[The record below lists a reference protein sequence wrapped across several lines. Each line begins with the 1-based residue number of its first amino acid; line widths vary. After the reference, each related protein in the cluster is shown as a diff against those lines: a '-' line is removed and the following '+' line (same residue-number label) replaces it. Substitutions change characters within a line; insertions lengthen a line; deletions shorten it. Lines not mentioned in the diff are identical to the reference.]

1 MQDKN
6 FHFSI
11 LKSTGIFGVSHLVK
25 IVAKVIVN
33 KVAALYLGAIGI
45 GIIGLVENLLSVLN
59 GFVNFGIPASSVR
72 EIALATN
79 ESDTDFSDENRK
91 IKIILYWSIFSGIL
105 GGIVFAVT
113 SYFFFTDFYP
123 EGASFIWFFLL
134 VIYFLFFSLF
144 SAKMAILQGKR
155 ELKKMV
161 VIQVWSAIIQM
172 ISALF
177 CYSFFGIDGIALAIL
192 FSATFSYIIIY
203 FYTINVDISPI
214 SISLKQ
220 VFFEGLP
227 MVKLGLILSMGAL
240 INQIAYYVIRL
251 FLMDFLSLEALGI
264 FQVSQTILI
273 GYLSL
278 IFVVMS
284 NDFYP
289 QLCNFENDK
298 STFEKYINQQT
309 QFALFLVV
317 PLVLGMYLFAPQIIT
332 LLYSAEFVDVLL
344 VLKIALFGLI
354 LKTIAWP
361 IGFISLVK
369 GNQKLFFKQ
378 NLVSDL
384 INVLTSVML
393 TYYFGL
399 IGLGIAFSAMFL
411 VSLGYNFFTVYKNYQ
426 FQFSSETIQ
435 VIIFSIFLGL
445 TALISLIWFEMSYEN
460 PIVLGAFFISIL
472 FSFFKFKNNLK
483 KTD

>member
-33 KVAALYLGAIGI
+33 KVAAVYLGTIGV
-45 GIIGLVENLLSVLN
+45 GIIGLVENLLSVLY

-79 ESDTDFSDENRK
+79 KSDTDSNNGNRK
-91 IKIILYWSIFSGIL
+91 IKIIQYWSIFSGIL
-105 GGIVFAVT
+105 GGILFAFV
-113 SYFFFTDFYP
+113 SYFFFKDFYP
-123 EGASFIWFFLL
+123 EGASFICFFLL

-144 SAKMAILQGKR
+144 SSKMAILQGRR

-172 ISALF
+172 VSALF
-177 CYSFFGIDGIALAIL
+177 CYYFFGIDGIALAIL
-192 FSATFSYIIIY
+192 FSGTFSYIIIY
-203 FYTINVDISPI
+203 FYTINLDISPM

-220 VFFEGLP
+220 AFFEGLP
-227 MVKLGLILSMGAL
+227 MVKLGLILSIGAL
-240 INQIAYYVIRL
+240 INQIAYYIIRL
-251 FLMDFLSLEALGI
+251 FLKDFLSLETLGI

-284 NDFYP
+284 NSFYP
-289 QLCNFENDK
+289 QLCNLENDK
-298 STFEKYINQQT
+298 LTFDKYINQQT

-317 PLVLGMYLFAPQIIT
+317 PLVLGMYLFAPQVIT
-332 LLYSAEFVDVLL
+332 ILYSSEFLDVLL

-369 GNQKLFFKQ
+369 GNRKLFFKQ
-378 NLVSDL
+378 NLISDF
-384 INVLTSVML
+384 INVLSSVLL

-399 IGLGIAFSAMFL
+399 IGLGIAFSMMFL
-411 VSLGYNFFTVYKNYQ
+411 VSFGYNFFTVYKNYQ
-426 FQFSSETIQ
+426 FRFSSETIQ
-435 VIIFSIFLGL
+435 VILFSIFLGL
-445 TALISLIWFEMSYEN
+445 IALVSLLWFEMSYEN
-460 PIVLGAFFISIL
+460 PIIITVFLISIL
-472 FSFFKFKNNLK
+472 YSFFKFKNNLK
-483 KTD
+483 KA

>member
-33 KVAALYLGAIGI
+33 KVAALYLGIIGV
-45 GIIGLVENLLSVLN
+45 GIIGLVENLLSLLYS
-59 GFVNFGIPASSVR
+59 FVNFGIPASSVR

-79 ESDTDFSDENRK
+79 ESDTDSNNENRK
-91 IKIILYWSIFSGIL
+91 IKIIHYWSIFSGFL
-105 GGIVFAVT
+105 GGILFAIV
-113 SYFFFTDFYP
+113 SYFFFKDFYP
-123 EGASFIWFFLL
+123 EDASLIWFSTLAL
-134 VIYFLFFSLF
+134 YFLFFSLF
-144 SAKMAILQGKR
+144 SAKMAILQGRR

-172 ISALF
+172 ITALF

-203 FYTINVDISPI
+203 FYTLNIEVSPI
-214 SISLKQ
+214 SISLKKA
-220 VFFEGLP
+220 FFEGLP
-227 MVKLGLILSMGAL
+227 MVKLGLILSIGAL
-240 INQIAYYVIRL
+240 INQIAYYIIRL
-251 FLMDFLSLEALGI
+251 FLKDFLSLEALGI

-284 NDFYP
+284 NNFYP
-289 QLCNFENDK
+289 QLCNLENDK

-317 PLVLGMYLFAPQIIT
+317 PMVLGMYLFAPQIIT
-332 LLYSAEFVDVLL
+332 ILYSTEFLDVLL

-361 IGFISLVK
+361 IGFVSLVK
-369 GNQKLFFKQ
+369 GNKKLFFKQ
-378 NLVSDL
+378 NLLSDF
-384 INVLTSVML
+384 INVICSVIL

-399 IGLGIAFSAMFL
+399 MGLGIAFAFMFF
-411 VSLGYNFFTVYKNYQ
+411 VSFVYNFYTVSKKYQ
-426 FQFSSETIQ
+426 FNYANETK
-435 VIIFSIFLGL
+435 VII
-445 TALISLIWFEMSYEN
+445 
-460 PIVLGAFFISIL
+460 VISIL
-472 FSFFKFKNNLK
+472 FGLVVLFSFLWFDFSYKNPIAQVLFFLSVMFSFFKLKNKLK
-483 KTD
+483 LS

>member
-33 KVAALYLGAIGI
+33 KFAALFLGTIGV
-45 GIIGLVENLLSVLN
+45 GIIGLVENLLSVLY

-72 EIALATN
+72 EIALLTN
-79 ESDTDFSDENRK
+79 ESDTNSNNENRK
-91 IKIILYWSIFSGIL
+91 IKIIQYWSLLSGIL
-105 GGIVFAVT
+105 GGILFTVI
-113 SYFFFTDFYP
+113 SYFFFKDFYP
-123 EGASFIWFFLL
+123 QDASFFWFSTLAL
-134 VIYFLFFSLF
+134 YFLFFSLF

-172 ISALF
+172 VSGLF
-177 CYSFFGIDGIALAIL
+177 CYYFFGINGISLAIL
-192 FSATFSYIIIY
+192 FSAIFSYVILH
-203 FYTINVDISPI
+203 FYTRSNNISPI
-214 SISLKQ
+214 KISLEQ

-227 MVKLGLILSMGAL
+227 MVKLGLILSIGAL
-240 INQIAYYVIRL
+240 INQIAYYIIRV
-251 FLMDFLSLEALGI
+251 FLKDFLSLEALGI

-284 NDFYP
+284 NSFYP
-289 QLCNFENDK
+289 QLCNLESDK

-317 PLVLGMYLFAPQIIT
+317 PMVLGMYLFAPQIVAI
-332 LLYSAEFVDVLL
+332 LYSMEFLDVLL

-369 GNQKLFFKQ
+369 GNRKLFFKQ
-378 NLVSDL
+378 NLLSDF
-384 INVLTSVML
+384 INVISSVLL

-399 IGLGIAFSAMFL
+399 IGLGIAFSAMFF
-411 VSLGYNFFTVYKNYQ
+411 VSLGYNFYTVSRNYQ
-426 FQFSSETIQ
+426 FQFSRETIQ
-435 VIIFSIFLGL
+435 IILFSILSGL
-445 TALISLIWFEMSYEN
+445 IALFSLLWFEMSYEN
-460 PIVLGAFFISIL
+460 PIILFTFLFSIG
-472 FSFFKFKNNLK
+472 FSFFKLKSRLK
-483 KTD
+483 KA